1 MSELSVLAKEIKKW
15 VVSDYFTPNIKA
27 EVILDTLLTNYA
39 AEIIKAQCGD
49 KVGKNLHFITKEMS
63 LLDEDRT
70 DNTGAQIDYIL
81 SDSSCVYLVELKT
94 TNGSINPDQAR
105 NYLERCVAQ
114 FHGGVEPK
122 LAAGKSFGEVL
133 GNKLLSIMAGER
145 GQFRSIPIGKEEDRD
160 ESTLKN
166 VFFDIFTFKLYEKS
180 SVLYDDLLTY
190 AENAKR
196 FIKKR
201 KWAIDEANHTRK
213 YFYTMGQ
220 LLDEIQNHGA
230 LWKKELKLI
239 YLTPCGSLPY
249 EPYLDY
255 ARFYIHPNGY
265 GSVALCASVPWLRT
279 AHPDDECAWLLA
291 DTIEAIYLPEME
303 EK

>member
-70 DNTGAQIDYIL
+70 DNTGAKIDYIL

-196 FIKKR
+196 FIKIGR
-201 KWAIDEANHTRK
+201 
-213 YFYTMGQ
+213 
-220 LLDEIQNHGA
+220 
-230 LWKKELKLI
+230 
-239 YLTPCGSLPY
+239 
-249 EPYLDY
+249 
-255 ARFYIHPNGY
+255 
-265 GSVALCASVPWLRT
+265 
-279 AHPDDECAWLLA
+279 AHV
-291 DTIEAIYLPEME
+291 
-303 EK
+303 